1 MYCVLMAGGV
11 GSRFWPLSR
20 AALPKQMLNLTGD
33 RSMLQMTYA
42 RIRPLTSPQKI
53 LVVTNIDLKKQ
64 VREQLPELPEEN
76 IIAEPFG
83 RNTAPCIGLAGA
95 IILKRAQRDEIMVVL
110 PADHLIEKEDQFRNT
125 LQSAVQY
132 AQKEKCLITIGIKP
146 HYPETGYGY
155 IQRGEKISRS
165 LEKDV
170 FRVKTFA
177 EKPNRDTAER
187 FLKSGDFLWNS
198 GMFIWSVELIM
209 NKFDQYQPEM
219 AEGFRKI
226 YEAIDTVKMYKE
238 IKQVYSRMKSVS
250 IDYAIMELAQKV
262 CILEADFKW
271 NDVGSWEA
279 AYQIADKDEQSN
291 ALRTKDYCLIDA
303 KNNYVYSKK
312 KLVALVDVE
321 DLVVVE
327 TDDALLICKKGQSK
341 KVKNVVDSLRH
352 KKLMEYL

>member
-1 MYCVLMAGGV
+1 MYCVLMAGGI

-20 AALPKQMLNLTGD
+20 AAVPKQMLNLLND
-33 RSMLQMTYA
+33 CSMLQMTYD
-42 RIRPLTSPQKI
+42 RIRPLTKPEKI
-53 LVVTNIDLKKQ
+53 LVITNIDLKKQ
-64 VREQLPELPEEN
+64 VRVQLPELPEEN

-95 IILKRAQRDEIMVVL
+95 IIRKRSERDEIMVVL
-110 PADHLIEKEDQFRNT
+110 PADHLIENEDAFRKMI
-125 LQSAVQY
+125 QSAGHY
-132 AQKEKCLITIGIKP
+132 AKEEKCLITIGVKP

-155 IQRGEKISRS
+155 IQRGTKISQS
-165 LEKDV
+165 LGKDV

-177 EKPNRDTAER
+177 EKPTQDTAER

-198 GMFIWSVELIM
+198 GMFIWSTELIM
-209 NKFDQYQPEM
+209 NEFKRYQPEM
-219 AEGFRKI
+219 AEGF
-226 YEAIDTVKMYKE
+226 EAIYKAVDTIKMYKE
-238 IKQVYSRMKSVS
+238 IKNIYSRMKSVS
-250 IDYAIMELAQKV
+250 IDYAIMEVAKKV

-279 AYQIADKDEQSN
+279 AYHISDKDENNN
-291 ALRTKDYCLIDA
+291 ALKTKKHCLIDA

-312 KLVALVDVE
+312 KLVALVDVD

-327 TDDALLICKKGQSK
+327 TDDALLICKKGQSQ
-341 KVKNVVDSLRH
+341 KVKNVVDNLRQ